1 MLILN
6 GSSYADCILHFTEI
20 SFHFLT
26 QLAIHTLHKPWLCR
40 FFCDLLHRNPADCAV
55 SSGLQRISCTGS
67 ASMRYVTFRWRCVV
81 TYFPRFTWPST
92 DRISRRESADPI
104 RASPLQSRIPPSL
117 LLPPRCKDPHLRP
130 RGRRAMPRN
139 GKYCDTPSAPASDPG
154 LRPRRRQSDVRSHFP
169 ASKYRIRSPSISAE
183 SPDPALPAHCTDGIP
198 GSAAAGFLWLFHSA
212 IRFPSHFDFKRL
224 IKKTPAPVFLQTA
237 GVSLRLNTNHATA

>member
-1 MLILN
+1 MAVHTRIAYYTSQKSLFTFSHSLPYTRSTNHALSIFLRSAPPE
-6 GSSYADCILHFTEI
+6 SSRLRC
-20 SFHFLT
+20 FH
-26 QLAIHTLHKPWLCR
+26 
-40 FFCDLLHRNPADCAV
+40 PAC
-55 SSGLQRISCTGS
+55 SRISCTGS

-92 DRISRRESADPI
+92 DRIRARMADPI

-183 SPDPALPAHCTDGIP
+183 SPDPL
-198 GSAAAGFLWLFHSA
+198 FLLIVRTVFPDLRSRFSLA
-212 IRFPSHFDFKRL
+212 VSFCIRFPSHFDFKRL

-237 GVSLRLNTNHATA
+237 GVSLRLNTNHAIA

>member
-1 MLILN
+1 MSHSD
-6 GSSYADCILHFTEI
+6 GDVPS
-20 SFHFLT
+20 
-26 QLAIHTLHKPWLCR
+26 R
-40 FFCDLLHRNPADCAV
+40 
-55 SSGLQRISCTGS
+55 
-67 ASMRYVTFRWRCVV
+67 TFRASHGRPP
-81 TYFPRFTWPST
+81 TGFRA
-92 DRISRRESADPI
+92 RMADPI

-169 ASKYRIRSPSISAE
+169 APKYRIRSPSISAE

-212 IRFPSHFDFKRL
+212 SVFPPTL
-224 IKKTPAPVFLQTA
+224 I
-237 GVSLRLNTNHATA
+237 LND